1 VATQPGP
8 RTSAEDV
15 TQPVPRV
22 RPRRRLRLNWIAALV
37 LVWAG
42 LAVYD
47 LHAGLPG
54 ATSAASSARAQPSPA
69 RQPGGRGATAAP
81 TPTRTT
87 PGAVLER
94 RLTPVSATSFGVRG
108 AGQGDNSAQAYL
120 AIDGNPASAW
130 QTDWYTTARFGNLYS
145 GSGLLLDMGQTVTI
159 TALRLRL
166 GPADGA
172 TFQVRIGDLPT
183 LAALPSVADAADAG
197 GVVSLRLAAS
207 ARGRYVLIWFTSLP
221 PDQAGTFQ
229 VSVYN
234 VRLRGWSARPSASAS
249 THPLPAASASG

>member
-1 VATQPGP
+1 VTTQPGP

-22 RPRRRLRLNWIAALV
+22 RPRRRFRLNWIAALV

-54 ATSAASSARAQPSPA
+54 VTTAASTAQPHPSP
-69 RQPGGRGATAAP
+69 GRHIASAVPA
-81 TPTRTT
+81 PTRTT
-87 PGAVLER
+87 PGAALGR
-94 RLTPVSATSFGVRG
+94 RLIPVSATSFGVTG

-120 AIDGNPASAW
+120 AIDGNLATAW
-130 QTDWYTTARFGNLYS
+130 QTDWYATARFGNLYP
-145 GSGLLLDMGQTVTI
+145 GSGLLLDMGQPVTI

-172 TFQVRIGDLPT
+172 AFQVRIGDLPT
-183 LAALPSVADAADAG
+183 LAGLPSVTDAADAG
-197 GVVSLRLAAS
+197 GVVSLRLARS

-229 VSVYN
+229 ASVYN
-234 VRLRGWSARPSASAS
+234 VWLRGWSGRPSASAS
-249 THPLPAASASG
+249 THSSAEVAH